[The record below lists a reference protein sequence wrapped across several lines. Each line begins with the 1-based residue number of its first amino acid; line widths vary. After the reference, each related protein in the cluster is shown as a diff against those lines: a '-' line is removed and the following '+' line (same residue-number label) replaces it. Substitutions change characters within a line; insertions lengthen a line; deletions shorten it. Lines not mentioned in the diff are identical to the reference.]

1 MDKYFYKVNNIKSIM
16 NQWGKQHTPF
26 VFLIDFECKKPN
38 CWKWDETEN
47 IFQFKFDGV
56 TNQKKSDTKKNID
69 HIAASGL
76 NKEPISFDT
85 YKNKFDQIKKEIEIG
100 NSFLVNLTAKTKVNL
115 THTIAEIYNHANAR
129 YTCYLKDEF
138 VCFSPE
144 TFVKIKDNKIYSY
157 PMKGTIHASIPD
169 AKNIILQDQKE
180 ISEHATMVDL
190 IRNDLSR
197 VSKNVKVTKYRY
209 YEEIVTQQGNL
220 GQVSSEIMGE
230 LGEDYNEKIGDII
243 FDLLPAGS
251 ISGAPKQKT
260 VQIIAAAENEDRGYY
275 TGIAGYYDGSNLD
288 STVLIRYLQSDGYYR
303 SGGGITSNSDA
314 LKEYQEMIDKV
325 YVPLF

>member
-1 MDKYFYKVNNIKSIM
+1 M
-16 NQWGKQHTPF
+16 NQWGKEHTPF
-26 VFLIDFECKKPN
+26 VFLIDFECKKPM
-38 CWKWDETEN
+38 CWKWADTEN
-47 IFQFKFDGV
+47 IFQFNFDGI
-56 TNQKKSDTKKNID
+56 TNQKNANTNKVSSHKS
-69 HIAASGL
+69 AFEF
-76 NKEPISFDT
+76 NKTPISLED

-100 NSFLVNLTAKTKVNL
+100 NSFLVNLTAKTKINSNY
-115 THTIAEIYNHANAR
+115 TIADIFNKANAK

-144 TFVKIKDNKIYSY
+144 TFVKIKDGKIYSY
-157 PMKGTIHASIPD
+157 PMKGTINARIPD
-169 AKNIILQDQKE
+169 AKNILLNDPKE

-197 VSKNVKVTKYRY
+197 VSKNVKVNKYRY

-230 LGEDYNEKIGDII
+230 LSANYDENIGDIL

-260 VQIIAAAENEDRGYY
+260 VNIIAAAEKEDRGYY
-275 TGIAGYYDGSNLD
+275 TGIAGYYDGQDLD
-288 STVLIRYLQSDGYYR
+288 STVLIRYLQNDNYYR
-303 SGGGITSNSDA
+303 SGGGITCNSEA
-314 LKEYQEMIDKV
+314 LNEYQEMIDKV

>member
-1 MDKYFYKVNNIKSIM
+1 MSEIKSIM
-16 NQWGKQHTPF
+16 NQWGKEHTPF
-26 VFLIDFECKKPN
+26 VFLIDFECKKPM
-38 CWKWDETEN
+38 CWKWADTEN
-47 IFQFKFDGV
+47 IFQFNFDGI
-56 TNQKKSDTKKNID
+56 TNQKNANTNKVSSHKS
-69 HIAASGL
+69 AFEF
-76 NKEPISFDT
+76 NKTPISLED

-100 NSFLVNLTAKTKVNL
+100 NSFLVNLTAKTKINSNY
-115 THTIAEIYNHANAR
+115 TIADIFNKANAK

-144 TFVKIKDNKIYSY
+144 TFVKIKDGKIYSY
-157 PMKGTIHASIPD
+157 PMKGTINARIPD
-169 AKNIILQDQKE
+169 AKNILLNDPKE

-197 VSKNVKVTKYRY
+197 VSKNVKVNKYRY

-230 LGEDYNEKIGDII
+230 LSANYDENIGDIL

-260 VQIIAAAENEDRGYY
+260 VNIIAAAEKEDRGYY
-275 TGIAGYYDGSNLD
+275 TGIAGYYDGQDLD
-288 STVLIRYLQSDGYYR
+288 STVLIRYLQNDNYYR
-303 SGGGITSNSDA
+303 SGGGITCNSEA
-314 LKEYQEMIDKV
+314 LNEYQEMIDKV

>member
-1 MDKYFYKVNNIKSIM
+1 MSEIKSIM
-16 NQWGKQHTPF
+16 NQWGKEHTPF
-26 VFLIDFECKKPN
+26 VFLIDFECKKPM
-38 CWKWDETEN
+38 CWKWADTEN
-47 IFQFKFDGV
+47 IFQFNFDGI
-56 TNQKKSDTKKNID
+56 TNQKNANTNKVSSHKS
-69 HIAASGL
+69 AFEF
-76 NKEPISFDT
+76 NKTPISLED
-85 YKNKFDQIKKEIEIG
+85 YKNKFNQIKKEIEIG
-100 NSFLVNLTAKTKVNL
+100 NSFLVNLTAKTKINSNY
-115 THTIAEIYNHANAR
+115 TIADIFNKANAK

-144 TFVKIKDNKIYSY
+144 TFVKIKDGKIYSY
-157 PMKGTIHASIPD
+157 PMKGTINARIPD
-169 AKNIILQDQKE
+169 AKNILLNDPKE

-197 VSKNVKVTKYRY
+197 VSKNVKVNKYRY

-230 LGEDYNEKIGDII
+230 LSANYDENIGDIL

-260 VQIIAAAENEDRGYY
+260 VNIIAAAEKEDRGYY
-275 TGIAGYYDGSNLD
+275 TGIAGYYDGQDLD
-288 STVLIRYLQSDGYYR
+288 STVLIRYLQNDNYYR
-303 SGGGITSNSDA
+303 SGGGITCNSEA
-314 LKEYQEMIDKV
+314 LNEYQEMIDKV

>member
-1 MDKYFYKVNNIKSIM
+1 M
-16 NQWGKQHTPF
+16 
-26 VFLIDFECKKPN
+26 
-38 CWKWDETEN
+38 CWKWADTEN
-47 IFQFKFDGV
+47 IFQFNFDGI
-56 TNQKKSDTKKNID
+56 TNQKNANTNKVSSHKS
-69 HIAASGL
+69 AFEF
-76 NKEPISFDT
+76 NKTPISLED

-100 NSFLVNLTAKTKVNL
+100 NSFLVNLTAKTKINSNY
-115 THTIAEIYNHANAR
+115 TIADIFNKANAK

-144 TFVKIKDNKIYSY
+144 TFVKIKDGKIYSY
-157 PMKGTIHASIPD
+157 PMKGTINARIPD
-169 AKNIILQDQKE
+169 AKNILLNDPKE

-197 VSKNVKVTKYRY
+197 VSKNVKVNKYRY

-230 LGEDYNEKIGDII
+230 LSANYDENIGDIL

-260 VQIIAAAENEDRGYY
+260 VNIIAAAEKEDRGYY
-275 TGIAGYYDGSNLD
+275 TGIAGYYDGQDLD
-288 STVLIRYLQSDGYYR
+288 STVLIRYLQNDNYYR
-303 SGGGITSNSDA
+303 SGGGITCNSEA
-314 LKEYQEMIDKV
+314 LNEYQEMIDKV

>member
-1 MDKYFYKVNNIKSIM
+1 M
-16 NQWGKQHTPF
+16 NQWGKEHTPF
-26 VFLIDFECKKPN
+26 VFLIDFECKKPM
-38 CWKWDETEN
+38 CWKWADTEN
-47 IFQFKFDGV
+47 IFQFNFDGI
-56 TNQKKSDTKKNID
+56 TNQKNANTNKVSSHKS
-69 HIAASGL
+69 AFEF
-76 NKEPISFDT
+76 NKTPISLED

-100 NSFLVNLTAKTKVNL
+100 NSFLVNLTAKTKINSNY
-115 THTIAEIYNHANAR
+115 TIADIFNKANAK

-144 TFVKIKDNKIYSY
+144 TFVKIKDGKIYSY
-157 PMKGTIHASIPD
+157 PMKGTINARIPD
-169 AKNIILQDQKE
+169 AKNILLNDPKE

-197 VSKNVKVTKYRY
+197 VSKNVKVNKYRY

-230 LGEDYNEKIGDII
+230 LSANYDENIGDIL

-260 VQIIAAAENEDRGYY
+260 VNIIAAAEKEDRGYY
-275 TGIAGYYDGSNLD
+275 TGIAGYYDGQDLD
-288 STVLIRYLQSDGYYR
+288 STVLIRYLQNDNYYR
-303 SGGGITSNSDA
+303 SGGGITCNSEV
-314 LKEYQEMIDKV
+314 LNEYQEMIDKV
-325 YVPLF
+325 YVPLI

>member
-1 MDKYFYKVNNIKSIM
+1 MSDIKSIM
-16 NQWGKQHTPF
+16 NQWGKEHTPF
-26 VFLIDFECKKPN
+26 VFLLDFELKKPM
-38 CWKWDETEN
+38 CWKWADTEN
-47 IFQFKFDGV
+47 IFQFNFDGV
-56 TNQKKSDTKKNID
+56 TNQKNTNTDRVSSRKS
-69 HIAASGL
+69 AFEF
-76 NKEPISFDT
+76 NKSPISFEA
-85 YKNKFDQIKKEIEIG
+85 YKSKFDHIKKEIEIG
-100 NSFLVNLTAKTKVNL
+100 NSFLINLTAKTRINSNY
-115 THTIAEIYNHANAR
+115 TIGEIFNGANAK

-144 TFVKIKDNKIYSY
+144 TFVKIKDGKIYSY
-157 PMKGTIHASIPD
+157 PMKGTINASIPD
-169 AKNIILQDQKE
+169 AKNILLQNQKE

-209 YEEIVTQQGNL
+209 YEEIVTQEGNL

-230 LGEDYNEKIGDII
+230 LAVNYNENIGDTL

-260 VQIIAAAENEDRGYY
+260 VNIIAAAENEDRGYY
-275 TGIAGYYDGSNLD
+275 TGIAGYYDGKNLD
-288 STVLIRYLQSDGYYR
+288 STVLIRYLQNDGYYR
-303 SGGGITSNSDA
+303 SGGGITCNSDA
-314 LKEYQEMIDKV
+314 LNEYQEMIDKV

>member
-1 MDKYFYKVNNIKSIM
+1 M
-16 NQWGKQHTPF
+16 NQWGKEHTPF
-26 VFLIDFECKKPN
+26 VFLIDFECKKPM
-38 CWKWDETEN
+38 CWKWADTEN
-47 IFQFKFDGV
+47 IFQFNFDGV
-56 TNQKKSDTKKNID
+56 TNRKNANTNKVSSHKS
-69 HIAASGL
+69 AFEF
-76 NKEPISFDT
+76 NKTPISLED
-85 YKNKFDQIKKEIEIG
+85 YKNKFDQIKKEIELG
-100 NSFLVNLTAKTKVNL
+100 NSFLVNLTAKTKINSNY
-115 THTIAEIYNHANAR
+115 TIADIFNKANAK

-144 TFVKIKDNKIYSY
+144 TFVKIKDGKIYSY
-157 PMKGTIHASIPD
+157 PMKGTINARIPD
-169 AKNIILQDQKE
+169 AKNILLNDPKE

-197 VSKNVKVTKYRY
+197 VSKNVKVNKYRY

-230 LGEDYNEKIGDII
+230 LSANYDENIGDIL

-260 VQIIAAAENEDRGYY
+260 VNIIAAAEKEDRGYY
-275 TGIAGYYDGSNLD
+275 TGIAGYYDGQDLD
-288 STVLIRYLQSDGYYR
+288 STVLIRYLQNDNYYR
-303 SGGGITSNSDA
+303 SGGGITCNSEA
-314 LKEYQEMIDKV
+314 LNEYQEMIDKV

>member
-1 MDKYFYKVNNIKSIM
+1 M
-16 NQWGKQHTPF
+16 NQWGKEHTPF
-26 VFLIDFECKKPN
+26 VFLIDFECKKPM
-38 CWKWDETEN
+38 CWKWADTEN
-47 IFQFKFDGV
+47 IFQFNFDGI
-56 TNQKKSDTKKNID
+56 TNQKNANTNKVSSHKS
-69 HIAASGL
+69 AFEF
-76 NKEPISFDT
+76 NKTPISLED
-85 YKNKFDQIKKEIEIG
+85 YKNKFDQIKKEIELG
-100 NSFLVNLTAKTKVNL
+100 NSFLVNLTAKTKINSNY
-115 THTIAEIYNHANAR
+115 TIADIFNKANAK

-144 TFVKIKDNKIYSY
+144 TFVKIKDGKIYSY
-157 PMKGTIHASIPD
+157 PMKGTINASIPD
-169 AKNIILQDQKE
+169 AKNILLNDPKE

-197 VSKNVKVTKYRY
+197 VSKNVKVNKYRY

-230 LGEDYNEKIGDII
+230 LSANYDENIGDIL

-260 VQIIAAAENEDRGYY
+260 VNIIAAAEKEDRGYY
-275 TGIAGYYDGSNLD
+275 TGIAGYYDGQDLD
-288 STVLIRYLQSDGYYR
+288 STVLIRYLQNDNYYR
-303 SGGGITSNSDA
+303 SGGGITCNSEA
-314 LKEYQEMIDKV
+314 LNEYQEMIDKV